1 MRMIVSALPADFDKY
16 DLQRLFSPYG
26 WVAYAK
32 VYVDPITMKSRRKGL
47 VEIENEEQA
56 RQAMAALNGKMVG
69 PNPLNVKEAKNRKD
83 EG

>member
-1 MRMIVSALPADFDKY
+1 MRMTVSALPAEFDKY

-47 VEIENEEQA
+47 VEIENEDQA

-69 PNPLNVKEAKNRKD
+69 SNPLSVKEAKNRKD